1 MKKLF
6 AVMMAL
12 CLMLTAAA
20 FAEGTD
26 TVVINWADHEAEAAN
41 IQGVFGNISTTGLK
55 MFVPDEF
62 ENQEISEETMKGGT
76 ILVLKSNQEEKAI
89 VNAQVMGGDIA
100 TVKATLEQQGAT
112 VRNATINGIPAI
124 MFTAGSNGVVASCFG
139 FSTTAG
145 MTLIF
150 TFTNADQEPYT
161 SLYKVM
167 ASSIQL
173 AE

>member
-6 AVMMAL
+6 AVMMAF
-12 CLMLTAAA
+12 CLMLTVAA

-26 TVVINWADHEAEAAN
+26 TVTINWADHEAEAAN
-41 IQGVFGNISTTGLK
+41 IQGVFGNISTSGLK

-62 ENQEISEETMKGGT
+62 ENQEISEETLNSGI
-76 ILVLKSNQEEKAI
+76 ILVLKSNKEEKAV
-89 VNAQVMGGDIA
+89 VNAQVMNGDIA

-112 VRNATINGIPAI
+112 VRNATINGIPRI
-124 MFTAGSNGVVASCFG
+124 TFTAGSNGVVAACFG
-139 FSTTAG
+139 FATSAG

-150 TFTNADQEPYT
+150 TFANADQEPYT

-173 AE
+173 AQ

>member
-26 TVVINWADHEAEAAN
+26 TVTINWADHEAEAAN

-62 ENQEISEETMKGGT
+62 ENQEISEETLNSGI
-76 ILVLKSNQEEKAI
+76 ILVLKSNKEEKAV
-89 VNAQVMGGDIA
+89 VNAQVMNGDIA

-112 VRNATINGIPAI
+112 VRNATINGIPGI
-124 MFTAGSNGVVASCFG
+124 TFTAGSNGVVAACFG
-139 FSTTAG
+139 FATSVG

-150 TFTNADQEPYT
+150 TFANADQEPYT

-173 AE
+173 AQ

>member
-26 TVVINWADHEAEAAN
+26 TVVINWADHEAEAVN
-41 IQGVFGNISTTGLK
+41 IQGVFGNISTSGLK

-62 ENQEISEETMKGGT
+62 ENQEISEETLNSGI
-76 ILVLKSNQEEKAI
+76 ILVLKSNKEEKAV

-112 VRNATINGIPAI
+112 VRNATINGIPGI
-124 MFTAGSNGVVASCFG
+124 TFTASSNGVVAACFG
-139 FSTTAG
+139 FATSAG

-150 TFTNADQEPYT
+150 TFANADQEPYT

-173 AE
+173 AQ

>member
-26 TVVINWADHEAEAAN
+26 TVTINWADHEAEAAN
-41 IQGVFGNISTTGLK
+41 IQGVFGNISTSGLK

-62 ENQEISEETMKGGT
+62 ENQEISEETLNSGI
-76 ILVLKSNQEEKAI
+76 ILVLKSNKEEKAV
-89 VNAQVMGGDIA
+89 VNAQVMNGDIA

-112 VRNATINGIPAI
+112 VRNATINGIPGI
-124 MFTAGSNGVVASCFG
+124 TFTAGSNGVVAACFG

-145 MTLIF
+145 ATLIF
-150 TFTNADQEPYT
+150 TFANADQEPYT
-161 SLYKVM
+161 NLYKVM

-173 AE
+173 AQ

>member
-26 TVVINWADHEAEAAN
+26 TVTINWADHEAEAAN

-62 ENQEISEETMKGGT
+62 ENQEISEETLNSGI
-76 ILVLKSNQEEKAI
+76 ILVLKSNKEEKAV
-89 VNAQVMGGDIA
+89 VNAQVMNGDIA

-112 VRNATINGIPAI
+112 VRNAMINGIPGI
-124 MFTAGSNGVVASCFG
+124 TFTAGSNGVVAACFG
-139 FSTTAG
+139 FATSAG

-150 TFTNADQEPYT
+150 TFANADQEPYT

-173 AE
+173 AQ